1 MNIWN
6 NFWKSLDL
14 RPNSSW
20 KNICNRFSH
29 SDYPKCSLSQ
39 KFMALAYRDSQIS
52 LPSNVESMKKI
63 AEDLGFDYSNF
74 YSAKNDFEKE
84 LLEKFS
90 IVLLRSSDGSHRQFM
105 RTIRRFSG
113 KMYVEFADK
122 IGTAIRQHGWSW
134 ISDPQKL
141 NGVLG
146 LSIERYSVGN
156 EKEQENTLSL
166 ADTANF
172 FLTLINLYR
181 KYNQAFSLED
191 ILATDLGQML
201 TPKIAESIIKKMC
214 VDSVSS
220 LTELDDTMPVIQL
233 QDEQVV
239 ISLPEIGKFNNCNGL
254 SRVVFQFYSTP
265 SATKPV
271 CFCRY
276 DLIDGKWKRSWA
288 LGWDNGV
295 PLEDTGHSSKFAKI
309 RYIKRVKVF
318 DSENE
323 EADVTPQ
330 VLNGHSYI
338 LLSESENNIV
348 SETVVLELAHRY
360 KVISL
365 DGEGVKVYALQGEE
379 KNEILQ
385 GNGFFTVPED
395 AEQIIINDNSYDTK
409 CNRNSWIC
417 KDERFKCIKNG
428 GVGRLFFERS
438 AMFLNENSNSDDIEV
453 LYKLDN
459 EDIFPVNDY
468 IPDEFLW
475 QRNGRLIISHEGTL
489 LLTVPITFIP
499 DVDQRNLKKTINY
512 GEHKETFICFEDE
525 KIDVT
530 IEGTSS
536 VVEVEYRGYYFSFPI
551 NREGIYLQSKERGI
565 FLPLRREQS
574 EKGNTFELAREDFEY
589 LNLMVNSSENST
601 YLLTRGNK
609 FREFFPE
616 HRREKI
622 HWYCSNDPE
631 LANETSNCYSI
642 VAQTANGI
650 SVYKIHK
657 YDTLSA
663 KFSEDGQKS
672 YDLKKEN
679 GGYTLS
685 YFISHYYSRRKKK
698 IIIYKATCQEESPIE
713 LTPESVTHQID
724 EYNRCIETLHF
735 KLNEDYKSG
744 LICFAAFKT
753 SSSTYTTVSS
763 GFFLSSTCGSDAPVG
778 ELREFRLAL
787 DSMDYEIIN
796 QFMTTNDEQIRTK
809 VKDFIKKLTYNA
821 QKAKIAKYLNSFR
834 NELIIQSGLMS
845 KIPCGYLFMAG
856 WFWINEIDRN
866 GNFNADFR
874 EFWDPLMIAYQYQP
888 NFDLSSTIDYENFV
902 KDYCSTVRKMNDGSI
917 VKKLRDLIK
926 SRVNRVDNKGECFYN
941 CEQSFFYTQFSETM
955 KRMVEKYRSSAG
967 KKSDF
972 NKFIIKEMPGFVE
985 DYKKSHAA
993 NTPKSWHH
1001 LYLKTVQILFG
1012 AWYDGR
1018 ISPCTSE
1025 FYRTKQNE
1033 FNELFKTR
1041 YIVKYFI
1048 KYFPELTK
1056 YDYVYHDGYDHN
1068 IMRFKLEYYRIKGFS
1083 SANLSN
1089 FVCIIAKELHE
1100 WRKAPDLHTAQKLR
1114 EVLLSIQEIDNDLFF
1129 YLQSVTNIKTK
1140 DFVGLRKVIDSV
1152 AWDLYK
1158 EEKLNTEVC

>member
-1 MNIWN
+1 MNVWN

-20 KNICNRFSH
+20 KNICIRFSY

-39 KFMALAYRDSQIS
+39 KFIALAYRDSQIS
-52 LPSNVESMKKI
+52 DPSKVESMKKI
-63 AEDLGFDYSNF
+63 ADDLGFDYSNF
-74 YSAKNDFEKE
+74 YNAKNDFEKE
-84 LLEKFS
+84 LLERFS

-122 IGTAIRQHGWSW
+122 IGAAIRLHGWSW
-134 ISDPQKL
+134 ISDPQRL
-141 NGVLG
+141 NDVLG
-146 LSIERYSVGN
+146 LSIEQYSTGN
-156 EKEQENTLSL
+156 ENEQENTLSL

-220 LTELDDTMPVIQL
+220 LSELDDTMPVIQL
-233 QDEQVV
+233 QDDQVV

-295 PLEDTGHSSKFAKI
+295 PLEDTGHSSNFAKI

-323 EADVTPQ
+323 ESDVTPQ

-499 DVDQRNLKKTINY
+499 DIDQRNLKKPINY

-536 VVEVEYRGYYFSFPI
+536 VVEVEYRDYYFSFPI

-622 HWYCSNDPE
+622 HWYCSNDSE

-650 SVYKIHK
+650 SLYKIHK

-663 KFSEDGQKS
+663 KFSENGKS
-672 YDLKKEN
+672 YKLEKEN
-679 GGYTLS
+679 DGYTLS
-685 YFISHYYSRRKKK
+685 YFISHYYSKREKK

-713 LTPESVTHQID
+713 LTPKSVTHQTD
-724 EYNRCIETLHF
+724 EHNRCIETLHF
-735 KLNEDYKSG
+735 KLNEDYNSG

-763 GFFLSSTCGSDAPVG
+763 GFFLSSASGVDAPVD
-778 ELREFRLAL
+778 ELYEFRLAL
-787 DSMDYEIIN
+787 DSMNYEIIN
-796 QFMTTNDEQIRTK
+796 QFMTTNDEQIRIK
-809 VKDFIKKLTYNA
+809 VKDFIKKLTCNA

-845 KIPCGYLFMAG
+845 KIPSGYLFMAG

-888 NFDLSSTIDYENFV
+888 NFDSSSTIDCENFV

-926 SRVNRVDNKGECFYN
+926 SRANRVDNKGECFYN

-955 KRMVEKYRSSAG
+955 KRMVKKYKTSAG
-967 KKSDF
+967 IQSDF
-972 NKFIIKEMPGFVE
+972 KMFMYAEMPGFVE
-985 DYKKSHAA
+985 DYNASKSA
-993 NTPKSWHH
+993 NKLQPWHS
-1001 LYLKTVQILFG
+1001 LYLRTVRILFG
-1012 AWYDGR
+1012 AWYAGS

-1025 FYRTKQNE
+1025 FYRTKKNE

-1068 IMRFKLEYYRIKGFS
+1068 IMRIKLEYNRVKGFS